1 MATHRPVSIVTTI
14 SSLIATSATNTE
26 AMHSSTTFAANA
38 RHIYACCGPGG
49 PALLYPR
56 LLWILLKPRPPRRDI
71 FAIMLVWGTA
81 NPEGLKDSYRGV
93 YLNAGDITSMVQQV
107 DAANRQ
113 GPGIPV
119 KLEHTG
125 VSLGRVVSAWEN
137 QGRLDCVLEI
147 NERVLEGSIS
157 AEFVRAGIC
166 KDLSLGYTVVMEQ
179 SKTGTMQS
187 RTKRLNEISIVV
199 KGARNKCNVH
209 GISAAG
215 PAAGGAL
222 PRRPTAG

>member
-1 MATHRPVSIVTTI
+1 
-14 SSLIATSATNTE
+14 
-26 AMHSSTTFAANA
+26 
-38 RHIYACCGPGG
+38 
-49 PALLYPR
+49 
-56 LLWILLKPRPPRRDI
+56 
-71 FAIMLVWGTA
+71 MLVWGTA

-113 GPGIPV
+113 GGQGIPV

-125 VSLGRVVSAWEN
+125 VPLGRVVSAWEN

-157 AEFVRAGIC
+157 AEFLRAGIC

-179 SKTGTMQS
+179 SKTGSMQS
-187 RTKRLNEISIVV
+187 RAKRLNEISIVV
-199 KGARNKCNVH
+199 KGARSKCNVH

-215 PAAGGAL
+215 A
-222 PRRPTAG
+222 PRPRPTAG